1 MISRLIAAW
10 IERIV
15 LLKEAL
21 VAQETET
28 ISVNLTYEDLNNLH
42 LMIWDYKACR
52 ELLREYEEREMGEAE
67 IERAF

>member
-28 ISVNLTYEDLNNLH
+28 ISVNLTYEDLHNLH
-42 LMIWDYKACR
+42 LMISDYKASR
-52 ELLREYEEREMGEAE
+52 ELLKEYAEREMEEQNGEVN
-67 IERAF
+67 